1 MTKHTSLRRS
11 RTQQSGVVLV
21 VALLLLMV
29 LTILASV
36 SIRGASS
43 SEQIANQDRLKTLG
57 QQSAEAALRYCEALV
72 QAYAMDNTKSTPNL
86 GGLIPSAAPG
96 AGIFNWEIN
105 AGQNFWDSVL
115 GANSPLIAP
124 FAAAGDGVGGNGAY
138 FQRPPEC
145 MSQYTSAGNTKVFVT
160 TARGFGPEVAAAPN
174 PKNGT
179 LPVGTEVWLQSVIT
193 MN

>member
-1 MTKHTSLRRS
+1 MTKHYPTRRGS
-11 RTQQSGVVLV
+11 NQQRGVVLI
-21 VALLLLMV
+21 VALLLLMAM
-29 LTILASV
+29 TILASV

-72 QAYAMDNTKSTPNL
+72 QAYAMDNTKNAPNL
-86 GGLIPSAAPG
+86 GGLIPNAAPG
-96 AGIFNWEIN
+96 VAAFNWEIN
-105 AGQNFWDSVL
+105 AGQNFWDNAPS
-115 GANSPLIAP
+115 ANSPLIAP
-124 FAAAGDGVGGNGAY
+124 FAAAGDGVSGNGLY

-160 TARGFGPEVAAAPN
+160 TARGFGPEVSAAPS

-179 LPVGTEVWLQSVIT
+179 LPVGTEIWLQSVIT

>member
-1 MTKHTSLRRS
+1 MTKHACLRRS
-11 RTQQSGVVLV
+11 RKKQSGVVLV

-72 QAYAMDNTKSTPNL
+72 QAYAMDNTKNAPNL

-96 AGIFNWEIN
+96 AGLFNWEIN
-105 AGQNFWDSVL
+105 AGQNFWDSAP
-115 GANSPLIAP
+115 GATSPLIAP

-138 FQRPPEC
+138 FRRPPEC

>member
-1 MTKHTSLRRS
+1 MTKHMSLRRGS
-11 RTQQSGVVLV
+11 TQQSGVVLV

-72 QAYAMDNTKSTPNL
+72 QAYAMDNTKNAPNL
-86 GGLIPSAAPG
+86 GGLVPSAAPG
-96 AGIFNWEIN
+96 AGNFNWEIN
-105 AGQNFWDSVL
+105 AGQNFWDGAP
-115 GANSPLIAP
+115 GANSPQIAP
-124 FAAAGDGVGGNGAY
+124 FAAAGDGVGGNGLY

-160 TARGFGPEVAAAPN
+160 TARGFGPEVPAAPN